1 MGCAVHNPCAHDV
14 GRVILDVRYMREFT
28 VVSWNVR
35 YFSHHT
41 GGVFSTDRNVRLA
54 AQAVGA
60 LRPQPDFIAL
70 QEIDNVGIRTA
81 LGRTLRRR
89 QGQPAPQL
97 DRFVSCLNE
106 ACTSQGGTP
115 YAVLFFPAHGHN
127 GRGHLM
133 SSGLT
138 VLYRSQF
145 SVADHNAP
153 SPYDITC
160 RRLKRWG
167 KLKQTRICAWARFEL
182 GGGNQL
188 NLFNTH
194 VSLPAFLERSPDH
207 AHGRFGEAVNQLQEV
222 ERLLTYVNSRRD
234 DLPTLLV
241 GDFNAAPD
249 SSVYRRLVDGTEF
262 RDAHA
267 HHLGVPGRDMNGR
280 PSAGLF
286 RMRYRL
292 DHLFCTQDVYFT
304 SFSETLRH
312 GENHRWKGLSDH
324 TPVIGRFAL
333 GSAPALGDVV

>member
-1 MGCAVHNPCAHDV
+1 
-14 GRVILDVRYMREFT
+14 MREFT
-28 VVSWNVR
+28 VVCWNVR

-54 AQAVGA
+54 AQAVGG
-60 LRPQPDFIAL
+60 LDPQPDFIAL

-89 QGQPAPQL
+89 QGQPVPQL

-106 ACTSQGGTP
+106 ACVSQGGTP
-115 YAVLFFPAHGHN
+115 YAVLFFPAHGHA

-138 VLYRSQF
+138 VLYRTEF
-145 SVADHNAP
+145 SLAGHNAP
-153 SPYDITC
+153 NPCDITF
-160 RRLKRWG
+160 RRLKHWR
-167 KLKQTRICAWARFEL
+167 KLKQTRICAWARFDL
-182 GGGNQL
+182 GDGYRL

-194 VSLPAFLERSPDH
+194 VSLPAFLARSPNH

-222 ERLLTYVNSRRD
+222 ERLLTYVNSTRD

-249 SSVYRRLVDGTEF
+249 SSVYRRLVGDTEF
-262 RDAHA
+262 HDAHA
-267 HHLGVPGRDMNGR
+267 HHLGVPSREMKAR
-280 PSAGLF
+280 PSAGFF

-292 DHLFCTQDVYFT
+292 DHLFCTQDVRFT
-304 SFSETLRH
+304 SFAETLLH
-312 GENHRWKGLSDH
+312 GANHRWKGLSDH

-333 GSAPALGDVV
+333 GPAPCGDVG